1 MNTKIASKLIL
12 STLFGISFLAQPTL
26 AQVPGAGGQA
36 NSPPV
41 PRVAQPIVNTYAQF
55 TGGGGHGGGGGGYGG
70 FGGGFG
76 VHGRALG
83 IGSGQ
88 RASENQWQET
98 CRGGGKTGF
107 QP

>member
-76 VHGRALG
+76 
-83 IGSGQ
+83 
-88 RASENQWQET
+88 
-98 CRGGGKTGF
+98 GGGGGGGGGGS
-107 QP
+107 